1 MSGTTGTTDRRA
13 PNRPTPDLIA
23 HRGFAGVCPENT
35 VAAVERAADGL
46 GRGEPPAMVEVDV
59 MASADGELVVF
70 HDERLGRVTDAPDE
84 LAGQYV
90 RETPYETL
98 ADLNVLGTGESVPRL
113 GEVLDA
119 IPPEVGV
126 NVEFK
131 NPGTPDVGP
140 RQNLPPGDRE
150 RAIDRW
156 RGFAER
162 VVAALADRDNDV
174 LISSFS
180 EGALAATRA
189 VDPSVPI
196 AAVFAESIADGM
208 EVARRYDCE
217 AIHVPWNMIPGTELF
232 NAEYGSLGPYEPI
245 DVVDI
250 AHEEG
255 RKVNVWTVE
264 RWYQATQLRAAG
276 VDGLI
281 ADYPGVL
288 GFGEAGGA

>member
-35 VAAVERAADGL
+35 VAAAERAATGL
-46 GRGEPPAMVEVDV
+46 GRGEPPAMVEIDV

-70 HDERLGRVTDAPDE
+70 HDERLGRVTDAPDR

-90 RETPYETL
+90 WETPYETL
-98 ADLNVLGTGESVPRL
+98 AELEVLGTGEPVPQL
-113 GEVLDA
+113 DAVLDA

-131 NPGTPDVGP
+131 NPGTAAIRP
-140 RQNLPPGDRE
+140 RENLPPGDRE
-150 RAIDRW
+150 AETDRW
-156 RGFAER
+156 RAFAER
-162 VVAALADRDNDV
+162 VVSTLDDHDNDA

-189 VDPSVPI
+189 ADPSVAI
-196 AAVFAESIADGM
+196 AAVFAESVADGM

-217 AIHVPWNMIPGTELF
+217 AIHVPWNMVPGTELF
-232 NAEYGSLGPYEPI
+232 NAEYGSLGPYEP
-245 DVVDI
+245 VDLVEV

-255 RKVNVWTVE
+255 RRVNVWTVE

-288 GFGEAGGA
+288 GFGDGE